1 MNVKFKLTND
11 VSVALHRVMRC
22 LLVVALI
29 STSLLSDSA
38 VNATAARLGQQS
50 QTTVRGKLVRS
61 MKGMQRPAAY
71 VMVTLLS
78 SDKKQ
83 RTVPVYTD
91 AKGMYYLY
99 APSGKYILEIW
110 GTQNDVVRSFYIDVP
125 DQPYF
130 DVAPITIP

>member
-1 MNVKFKLTND
+1 F
-11 VSVALHRVMRC
+11 ALHQALRC
-22 LLVVALI
+22 LLVVALL
-29 STSLLSDSA
+29 STLLLSISA
-38 VNATAARLGQQS
+38 ADAATARLGQKS

-78 SDKKQ
+78 PDNKQ

-99 APSGKYILEIW
+99 APGGKYILEIW
-110 GTQNDVVRSFYIDVP
+110 GTQKDVVRSFYIDVP
-125 DQPYF
+125 NQPYF